1 MENLKG
7 IGETLKKAVKELTNF
22 AKLEKGSILV
32 VGCSTSEVI
41 GKKIGTFGSIDV
53 AKVIYQ
59 AIDEVVSGLGV
70 NLAFQCCEHLNRA
83 IVVEKEVAKKLN
95 LEIVNVVPGL
105 KAGGAMAT
113 HAYSMMKNPCL
124 VEFIKADAGIDI
136 GDTIIGM
143 HLKHVA
149 VPFRIEGINKIGNA
163 SLVMAYT
170 RPKYIGG
177 PRAVYQ

>member
-59 AIDEVVSGLGV
+59 AIDEVVSELGV

-83 IVVEKEVAKKLN
+83 IVVEKEVAKN
-95 LEIVNVVPGL
+95 
-105 KAGGAMAT
+105 
-113 HAYSMMKNPCL
+113 
-124 VEFIKADAGIDI
+124 
-136 GDTIIGM
+136 
-143 HLKHVA
+143 
-149 VPFRIEGINKIGNA
+149 
-163 SLVMAYT
+163 
-170 RPKYIGG
+170 
-177 PRAVYQ
+177 